1 MPASAAPGD
10 LSTGAGIDIAAVFE
24 HNVFGSFRAGS
35 HMAAI
40 IGGALEFVFLYTA
53 YRAWRTHDRKRRL
66 EVEAWTSAAARVE
79 QLYPS
84 PPAGSPFIAA
94 PGSHQ

>member
-1 MPASAAPGD
+1 
-10 LSTGAGIDIAAVFE
+10 
-24 HNVFGSFRAGS
+24 
-35 HMAAI
+35 MAAI

-53 YRAWRTHDRKRRL
+53 YRAWKTDGLRRRL
-66 EVEAWTSAAARVE
+66 EVEKWTPAVGRVD

-84 PPAGSPFIAA
+84 SSPGSPVIAA